1 MINQKPIVYK
11 KLSEL
16 ETEGKAKQVCEEG
29 NQDWSKLPCVTYYEL
44 DNSELDSAD
53 DEEYSSALAIKAD
66 AWGKTSSEV
75 SKLAIQVV
83 AKMKEI
89 GYKRTLYLDMPDI
102 NSKQKHKTM
111 RFEKEEILEMEEM

>member
-16 ETEGKAKQVCEEG
+16 ETEKKAKQVCEEDS
-29 NQDWSKLPCVTYYEL
+29 QDWSKLPCVTYFEL
-44 DNSELDSAD
+44 QNEPAEDAD
-53 DEEYSSALAIKAD
+53 DEEYSSALAVKVD
-66 AWGKTSSEV
+66 AWGNTSSEV
-75 SKLAIQVV
+75 SKLAMQVV

-89 GYKRTLYLDMPDI
+89 GYERTLFLDVVDL

-111 RFEKEEILEMEEM
+111 RFEKEEIL

>member
-1 MINQKPIVYK
+1 MINQKAIVYK

-16 ETEGKAKQVCEEG
+16 QTEGKAKQVCEEG
-29 NQDWSKLPCVTYYEL
+29 SQDWSKMPCVTYMEL
-44 DNSELDSAD
+44 QNEPSDYGD

-66 AWGKTSSEV
+66 VWGKSSSEV

-83 AKMKEI
+83 EKMKEL
-89 GYKRTLYLDMPDI
+89 GYERTLFLDVSDL

-111 RFEKEEILEMEEM
+111 RFEKIEIL

>member
-16 ETEGKAKQVCEEG
+16 EKEGEAKQVCEEG
-29 NQDWSKLPCVTYYEL
+29 SQDWSKMPCVTYMEL
-44 DNSELDSAD
+44 DNSPAEDAD

-75 SKLAIQVV
+75 SKLAMQVV
-83 AKMKEI
+83 EKMKEL
-89 GYKRTLYLDMPDI
+89 GYKRTLYLDVIDL

-111 RFEKEEILEMEEM
+111 RFEKEEIL

>member
-16 ETEGKAKQVCEEG
+16 ETENVAKQVCEEG
-29 NQDWSKLPCVTYYEL
+29 NQDWSKLPCVTYMEL
-44 DNSELDSAD
+44 QNEPSEDAD

-66 AWGKTSSEV
+66 AWGKSSSEV
-75 SKLAIQVV
+75 SKLAMQVV
-83 AKMKEI
+83 AKMEEL
-89 GYKRTLYLDMPDI
+89 GYRRTLYLDVIDL

-111 RFEKEEILEMEEM
+111 CFEKEEIL